1 MSGRYV
7 ARRVAVAI
15 ATLIAIIVF
24 NFFLFRTLGDPAKDL
39 IRGRLKPDVRAA
51 IIHER
56 GYDQSEFTQFRRYV
70 DELAHGDLGDSTVS
84 EKPVTDELASAIPN
98 TLLLLGL
105 ATVLSM
111 WIGTRLGILAAWRR
125 GKPRDTLIGQI
136 SLAFYSMPDFWLG
149 MLFIGFFAGSLAWL
163 PGGLK
168 ATPGGGGGFD
178 HIQDVATHMILPTV
192 TLALG
197 EIGQYVF
204 ISRAAVADVMD
215 ADHVLTARAIGLQPL
230 TVRTAPHRAERAPA
244 DRHADRAQPRL
255 HPGRGDHGRGAV
267 LVAGHR
273 PRHAQRDRG
282 QGLSRC
288 CRASTS
294 LTSVLVIVC
303 NLAADLLY
311 GRLDPTGADRMS
323 VASHDAAE
331 VARRI
336 HGEGSGVGARAQ
348 ARARRRSRARA
359 AGRSASCCWRC
370 S

>member
-1 MSGRYV
+1 VSGRYV
-7 ARRVAVAI
+7 ARRVAVAV

-56 GYDQSEFTQFRRYV
+56 GYDQGEFTQFRRYV
-70 DELAHGDLGDSTVS
+70 EELARGDLGDSTVS
-84 EKPVTDELASAIPN
+84 EQPVTDELASAIPN

-125 GKPRDTLIGQI
+125 GKSRDTLIGQV

-149 MLFIGFFAGSLAWL
+149 MVFIGLFAGSLAWL

-230 TVRTAPHRAERAPA
+230 TVRR
-244 DRHADRAQPRL
+244 RHIVPSARL
-255 HPGRGDHGRGAV
+255 PIVTQIALNLGFILGGAITVEALFSWPGIGLATLNAIQAKDYPM
-267 LVAGHR
+267 L
-273 PRHAQRDRG
+273 
-282 QGLSRC
+282 QGLYL
-288 CRASTS
+288 

-311 GRLDPTGADRMS
+311 GRLDPRVRT
-323 VASHDAAE
+323 E
-331 VARRI
+331 
-336 HGEGSGVGARAQ
+336 
-348 ARARRRSRARA
+348 
-359 AGRSASCCWRC
+359 
-370 S
+370 

>member
-1 MSGRYV
+1 VSGRFV
-7 ARRVAVAI
+7 ARRIAVAV

-24 NFFLFRTLGDPAKDL
+24 NFFLFRTLGDPKKDL

-56 GYDQSEFTQFRRYV
+56 GYDKGELTQFWRYV
-70 DELAHGDLGDSTVS
+70 VDLAHGDLGDSTVS
-84 EKPVTDELASAIPN
+84 EKPVIDEVGSAIPN

-105 ATVLSM
+105 ATLLSM

-125 GKPRDTLIGQI
+125 GRPKDTLIGQI

-149 MLFIGFFAGSLAWL
+149 MVFIGVFAGSLAWL

-178 HIQDVATHMILPTV
+178 HIRDVATHMILPTV

-230 TVRTAPHRAERAPA
+230 AVRRRHIVPSARLPMVTQIALNLGFVLGGAITVEA
-244 DRHADRAQPRL
+244 L
-255 HPGRGDHGRGAV
+255 FSWPGIGLATLNAIQAKDFPM
-267 LVAGHR
+267 L
-273 PRHAQRDRG
+273 
-282 QGLSRC
+282 QGLYLV
-288 CRASTS
+288 TS
-294 LTSVLVIVC
+294 LLVIVC
-303 NLAADLLY
+303 NLTADLLY
-311 GRLDPTGADRMS
+311 ARLDPRVRT
-323 VASHDAAE
+323 E
-331 VARRI
+331 
-336 HGEGSGVGARAQ
+336 
-348 ARARRRSRARA
+348 
-359 AGRSASCCWRC
+359 
-370 S
+370 

>member
-1 MSGRYV
+1 VSGRYV
-7 ARRVAVAI
+7 ARRVAVAL
-15 ATLIAIIVF
+15 ATLAAIIVF

-56 GYDQSEFTQFRRYV
+56 GYDQSDLTQFRRYI
-70 DELAHGDLGDSTVS
+70 DELAHGDLGDSTVT
-84 EKPVTDELASAIPN
+84 EKPVTHELASAIPN

-125 GKPRDTLIGQI
+125 GRPRDTLIGQI

-149 MLFIGFFAGSLAWL
+149 MLFIGFFAGTLAWL

-178 HIQDVATHMILPTV
+178 HIQDVATHLILPTV

-215 ADHVLTARAIGLQPL
+215 SDHVLTARAIGLAPMAVRRRHIVPSARLPIVTQIAL
-230 TVRTAPHRAERAPA
+230 NLGFILGGAITVEA
-244 DRHADRAQPRL
+244 L
-255 HPGRGDHGRGAV
+255 FSWPGIGLATLNAIEAKDFPM
-267 LVAGHR
+267 L
-273 PRHAQRDRG
+273 
-282 QGLSRC
+282 QGLY
-288 CRASTS
+288 
-294 LTSVLVIVC
+294 LVTSVLVIVC
-303 NLAADLLY
+303 NLTADLLY
-311 GRLDPTGADRMS
+311 GRLDPRVRT
-323 VASHDAAE
+323 E
-331 VARRI
+331 
-336 HGEGSGVGARAQ
+336 
-348 ARARRRSRARA
+348 
-359 AGRSASCCWRC
+359 
-370 S
+370 

>member
-1 MSGRYV
+1 VSGRYV
-7 ARRVAVAI
+7 ARRVAVAL

-51 IIHER
+51 IIHQR
-56 GYDQSEFTQFRRYV
+56 GYDQSELTQFRRYV
-70 DELAHGDLGDSTVS
+70 EELAQGDLGDSTVS
-84 EKPVTDELASAIPN
+84 EKPVTDELKSAIPN

-105 ATVLSM
+105 ATLLSM

-125 GKPRDTLIGQI
+125 GKPRDTWIGQV

-149 MLFIGFFAGSLAWL
+149 MLFIGFFAGTLAWL

-168 ATPGGGGGFD
+168 ATPGGGGGWD

-230 TVRTAPHRAERAPA
+230 TVRR
-244 DRHADRAQPRL
+244 RHIVPSARL
-255 HPGRGDHGRGAV
+255 PIVTQIALNLGFILGGAITVEALFSWPGIGLATLNAIQAKDYPM
-267 LVAGHR
+267 L
-273 PRHAQRDRG
+273 
-282 QGLSRC
+282 QGLYL
-288 CRASTS
+288 

-303 NLAADLLY
+303 NLGADLLY
-311 GRLDPTGADRMS
+311 GRLDPRVRTG
-323 VASHDAAE
+323 
-331 VARRI
+331 
-336 HGEGSGVGARAQ
+336 
-348 ARARRRSRARA
+348 
-359 AGRSASCCWRC
+359 
-370 S
+370 